1 MFEEL
6 LCKYLLDF
14 YCGKTMPYRINK
26 RDNTL
31 TYTSRQY
38 YWSFVVGMGLSL
50 DSAWIWLGLI
60 YFWLV
65 QTRNSL
71 MSQNSKL
78 IGNMIFFWAYLLS
91 RRKSKLR
98 PKFSGLRHSW
108 TSPDL
113 LGLAWTPSDSL
124 GLPRTPSDSLGL
136 AFFQFNPSLISS
148 IVSKPAFI
156 TQAYH

>member
-1 MFEEL
+1 MLLINQATYMDSKIMFEEL

-31 TYTSRQY
+31 TYTSRRY
-38 YWSFVVGMGLSL
+38 YWSFVVGIGLSL

-60 YFWLV
+60 YFWPV

-71 MSQNSKL
+71 MSQNSNL
-78 IGNMIFFWAYLLS
+78 IGNKVKVMI
-91 RRKSKLR
+91 
-98 PKFSGLRHSW
+98 
-108 TSPDL
+108 
-113 LGLAWTPSDSL
+113 
-124 GLPRTPSDSLGL
+124 PRTPRTC
-136 AFFQFNPSLISS
+136 FFQFNPSLISS

>member
-1 MFEEL
+1 MDSKIMFEEL

-31 TYTSRQY
+31 TYTSRRY
-38 YWSFVVGMGLSL
+38 YWSFVVGIGLSL

-60 YFWLV
+60 YFWPV

-71 MSQNSKL
+71 MSQNSNL
-78 IGNMIFFWAYLLS
+78 IGNKVKVMIP
-91 RRKSKLR
+91 R
-98 PKFSGLRHSW
+98 
-108 TSPDL
+108 
-113 LGLAWTPSDSL
+113 TPSDSL

-148 IVSKPAFI
+148 IVSKPAFF